1 MDFLNKQNVRK
12 NLYYTTSFE
21 VRSVI
26 SYLNAKISVEVE
38 FIEKSEWCIV
48 MWFIIRKCMV
58 GFENVMK
65 GAEQMCKVKKKAVAS
80 LPMTSSS

>member
-1 MDFLNKQNVRK
+1 M
-12 NLYYTTSFE
+12 
-21 VRSVI
+21 RSVI
-26 SYLNAKISVEVE
+26 SYLNAKISVQVE

-48 MWFIIRKCMV
+48 MGLINLKCVV

-65 GAEQMCKVKKKAVAS
+65 EAEQMFKMKKKAVGVAT